1 MSQQSKPCY
10 FHQRLAASLHA
21 ISSVWRMVTI
31 VTIVSS
37 CTSTV
42 YKPEVDTFSKA
53 AVSASASFEQLVAA
67 NVAQDFKDRNSEL
80 VASNN
85 RLRLSDSCI
94 KLEQH
99 IREQN
104 QCLALWSIHRQNPSS
119 PKPTCNEPKP
129 FAPLIPAES
138 SDCELGTF
146 QNNTFRAFPTASAEG
161 SKNHRRLA
169 DALAVYAAQLGD
181 IVSSKDAEELDAATA
196 DAGMAVKSLQS
207 KIVAADPTAKPSLD
221 IGPIADLI
229 GAVLRAGLEARR
241 FQQLKRV
248 AEKADPI
255 VQQACARL
263 STYATQLYAIN
274 IVEPSLTA
282 ADNAAIRAVP
292 NPPEKFPALVET
304 AALRKR
310 EYDAVVAVEPSQV
323 FKAVSG
329 AHQELVHALNDPS
342 RQYEALRTAVAN
354 LTEKVNALA
363 AVLRKPETPAG

>member
-1 MSQQSKPCY
+1 
-10 FHQRLAASLHA
+10 
-21 ISSVWRMVTI
+21 VVTI
-31 VTIVSS
+31 VIVVSS

-42 YKPEVDTFSKA
+42 YKPEVDKFSKGV
-53 AVSASASFEQLVAA
+53 VSASASFDQLVAA
-67 NVAQDFKDRNSEL
+67 NVAQDFKDRNAVL
-80 VASNN
+80 VASNKQ
-85 RLRLSDSCI
+85 LLLSDSCDA
-94 KLEQH
+94 LRQH

-104 QCLALWSIHRQNPSS
+104 ECLASWSLHRQDPSS
-119 PKPTCNEPKP
+119 AKPTCNEPKP

-146 QNNTFRAFPTASAEG
+146 QNNTFRAFPTASAED

-169 DALAVYAAQLGD
+169 DALTVYAAQLGD

-196 DAGMAVKSLQS
+196 DAGMAVKSLHSQ
-207 KIVAADPTAKPSLD
+207 IVPADPTAKPPLD

-229 GAVLRAGLEARR
+229 GAGLRAGLEAKR

-255 VQQACARL
+255 VQQASARL

-274 IVEPSLTA
+274 IIQPSLTA
-282 ADNAAIRAVP
+282 ADNAAIRADP
-292 NPPEKFPALVET
+292 NPPETFPARVET

-323 FKAVSG
+323 FKAVSD
-329 AHQELVHALNDPS
+329 AHQELVHALNNPS